1 MCLKVLI
8 CAQGVILMNSKHI
21 TNYKPKDF
29 AELLGVSV
37 KNLQR
42 WDRENI
48 LKAKR
53 TPTDRRYYTYEQ
65 YLEFKG
71 INSANN
77 NRKTIIYTR
86 VSTNGQKD
94 DLKNQIEFLLNFTSS
109 KGIIVDEIIEDIGS
123 GLNYNHRKWNKL
135 IEECMENKV
144 DSIIVTHKDR
154 FIRFGYDWFE
164 RFLSKYNVKIIV
176 VNNELLS
183 SKEELVQDI
192 ISILHVFSCRI
203 YGLRKYKKKIER
215 DEEIAKSLQ
224 SRDKTNNK
232 TNTENQSKY
241 WSL

>member
-8 CAQGVILMNSKHI
+8 CAQGMILMNSKHI

-37 KNLQR
+37 KTLQR

-71 INSANN
+71 INGADN
-77 NRKTIIYTR
+77 NRKTVIYTR

-123 GLNYNHRKWNKL
+123 GLNYNRRKWNKL
-135 IEECMENKV
+135 IEDCMENKV

-183 SKEELVQDI
+183 P
-192 ISILHVFSCRI
+192 
-203 YGLRKYKKKIER
+203 
-215 DEEIAKSLQ
+215 
-224 SRDKTNNK
+224 
-232 TNTENQSKY
+232 
-241 WSL
+241 